1 MASHWLVTLSLT
13 SRFVWKRLLDN
24 KMKFNALTKRALPI
38 ALDTILSH
46 VGESGLEKIFRLGA
60 RMTEDS
66 KAELIQL
73 ANMCRDRDPMVKG
86 WMGILRSLNPRARKK
101 LITNLIFNHVVSGAE
116 LRDMAGEKYS
126 THIPFLVLISPTY
139 ECNLECKG
147 CYSALYGNRFHYTEE
162 EIFDLIQQ
170 FYDLGVRFFT
180 FTGGEPFVYQPL
192 MKIFSHFDD
201 CYFMVFTNGTMLT
214 ESRVKKLAELGN
226 VAVTISVE
234 GFKDMTD
241 WRRGEGTWDKIITA
255 YERLERFGIMCGA
268 SIMAT
273 SQNHEQICGNVF
285 WDFIIDTLGVKYAW
299 IFQYMP
305 MGRDATMDL
314 VPDARQRY
322 ERFHFLEALRKSGR
336 LGFLADFWNHGF
348 LVNGCMSGGANYLH
362 INAKGG
368 AEPCVFQPY
377 ATDNVREKRII
388 DILKSPFFE
397 GYKQQIPFNNNLMR
411 PCPIIDNPSKFREHI
426 EKHHAVPQHD
436 GSDSYFTLAAELDK
450 LAENWKKYAIKIWDE
465 EGYGQAY
472 HAEPSLYAASGIK
485 K

>member
-1 MASHWLVTLSLT
+1 
-13 SRFVWKRLLDN
+13 
-24 KMKFNALTKRALPI
+24 
-38 ALDTILSH
+38 
-46 VGESGLEKIFRLGA
+46 
-60 RMTEDS
+60 
-66 KAELIQL
+66 
-73 ANMCRDRDPMVKG
+73 
-86 WMGILRSLNPRARKK
+86 
-101 LITNLIFNHVVSGAE
+101 
-116 LRDMAGEKYS
+116 MAGEKYS

-241 WRRGEGTWDKIITA
+241 WRRGKGPGTKLLPLTNGLSASGSCAAPLLWRPPKTTSRSVEMSSGTLSSTRSGLNMPGFSSICLWVVMLRWTWFLTPGSAMSVFISSKRYANRAAWGSWLTSGIT
-255 YERLERFGIMCGA
+255 
-268 SIMAT
+268 
-273 SQNHEQICGNVF
+273 VF
-285 WDFIIDTLGVKYAW
+285 WLTAACQV
-299 IFQYMP
+299 
-305 MGRDATMDL
+305 
-314 VPDARQRY
+314 
-322 ERFHFLEALRKSGR
+322 
-336 LGFLADFWNHGF
+336 
-348 LVNGCMSGGANYLH
+348 GANYLH

-388 DILKSPFFE
+388 DILKSPFLRAISNKF
-397 GYKQQIPFNNNLMR
+397 
-411 PCPIIDNPSKFREHI
+411 PSI
-426 EKHHAVPQHD
+426 
-436 GSDSYFTLAAELDK
+436 TT
-450 LAENWKKYAIKIWDE
+450 
-465 EGYGQAY
+465 
-472 HAEPSLYAASGIK
+472 
-485 K
+485 